1 MARDLAQEIDDLST
15 QQAAV
20 INAIR
25 EFSDRVR
32 EGDYSPQ
39 RGDILAS
46 YILDAFDK
54 ATDSLNEVQ
63 AEIVEPAEAGHA
75 RSRCACGKGTC
86 CPACCSVCRNRVTP
100 ERRADV
106 LAEVERAGRSAFR
119 EAGIT
124 GRVYTGD
131 TSAPLEATHERI
143 LMTTAEAAAFG
154 AYRNAV
160 ALYDGRAVESAAA
173 ALFCA
178 VEQFVRP

>member
-1 MARDLAQEIDDLST
+1 MSTTTRDLAQEIDDLST

-25 EFSDRVR
+25 EFSDRCR
-32 EGDYSPQ
+32 EGDYDPH
-39 RGDILAS
+39 RADILAS

-54 ATDSLNEVQ
+54 ATEDLNEVQ
-63 AEIVEPAEAGHA
+63 AEAASTEGHA
-75 RSRCACGKGTC
+75 VECECYGCVPPGF
-86 CPACCSVCRNRVTP
+86 
-100 ERRADV
+100 ERD
-106 LAEVERAGRSAFR
+106 AEVKRVEQAGRSAFR

-124 GRVYTGD
+124 GRVYIGD

-160 ALYDGRAVESAAA
+160 ALRDLSGVQEAEA
-173 ALFCA
+173 ALFRA
-178 VEQFVRP
+178 VDNFVRP